1 MNEKDEKELRKQ
13 EEKSPEEKSYEEKWR
28 RDPLGSLI
36 WALILIW
43 AGVVWLASNLG
54 LFEDRRIGVV
64 DLPWELPF
72 EPAAWTVF
80 FLGAGVLV
88 LIEVGIRL
96 LMPAYRQPVLGS
108 FIWAIVLFG
117 IALGNWAVIWPV
129 ILIAIGASILLR
141 GFFSKK

>member
-1 MNEKDEKELRKQ
+1 MSEKDEKELRKQ

-43 AGVVWLASNLG
+43 AGVVWLANNLG
-54 LFEDRRIGVV
+54 FFEDRRIGIV

-72 EPAAWTVF
+72 ETAAWTFF

-88 LIEVGIRL
+88 LIEVGVRL
-96 LMPAYRQPVLGS
+96 LIPAYRRPVLGS
-108 FIWAIVLFG
+108 VIWAVILFG
-117 IALGNWAVIWPV
+117 IALGNWTVIWPL